1 MWPILDVGVQLH
13 LLPLA
18 VLTQGPFRSALSMG
32 CRSAAL
38 RTSPTS
44 ANWSGPGGRC

>member
-18 VLTQGPFRSALSMG
+18 VLTQAPFRSATT
-32 CRSAAL
+32 A
-38 RTSPTS
+38 
-44 ANWSGPGGRC
+44 